1 MNKIQVKLIAVALA
15 LTLSV
20 SVVIMSSY
28 AWMVLS
34 SNPAATGIQVVIG
47 GGNTILIA
55 PNIEYTDNSGKTLE
69 IPGHFSDS
77 INFGMYKDYDYLKNV
92 GGLTPVSTSDG
103 IDWFVAEGKHDPFL
117 EHANLPKFVDV
128 TDEEGNTSTVE
139 NPLIREGN
147 FIYLDFWVVAPAGD
161 YNLRISTGTKDSNGG
176 DSSGGSFV
184 IDLPVPV
191 LSEDENEITTAT
203 LTEPEGSAAASIRVG
218 FLANPVMLTDDTMEH
233 YMNSPYE
240 DERFTSLRGSYFE
253 PNTGSYHSDLDN
265 FVIYEPNADYHPGKE
280 ELEGTYVQT
289 KPLVLGENGEGVP
302 NEDIWDQ
309 LTVQLKSDWMINE
322 DAEQSRLYLEEHL
335 NAALIN
341 NNEEWKKLPGKQIMA
356 EFLQKS
362 LQGQFSQY
370 VTKGEF
376 IKYSAL
382 ESGSLKSAV
391 DSEGK
396 ISSENLDNL
405 ILQGATEDVKIIE
418 LERNIPQ
425 RIRMFIWL
433 EGQDMDCAASA
444 KSASF
449 AVNIEFAGGT
459 E

>member
-55 PNIEYTDNSGKTLE
+55 PNIEYTDNTGKTLE

-117 EHANLPKFVDV
+117 EHANLPKFIEV
-128 TDEEGNTSTVE
+128 TDENGNVSKTE

-191 LSEDENEITTAT
+191 LSEDENGITTAD

-240 DERFTSLRGSYFE
+240 DDRFTSLRGSYFE

-309 LTVQLKSDWMINE
+309 LTVQLKSDWMVNVN
-322 DAEQSRLYLEEHL
+322 AEQSRLYLEEHL

-341 NNEEWKKLPGKQIMA
+341 NEGWKELPGKQIMA

-370 VTKGEF
+370 VTKGKF
-376 IKYSAL
+376 ITKTSSL
-382 ESGSLKSAV
+382 EMLAER
-391 DSEGK
+391 SEGMLTLEQ
-396 ISSENLDNL
+396 IGG
-405 ILQGATEDVKIIE
+405 LQQTGATEDVKIIE

>member
-55 PNIEYTDNSGKTLE
+55 PNIETEDGHH

-77 INFGMYKDYDYLKNV
+77 INFGMYKDYDYLKEV

-117 EHANLPKFVDV
+117 EHANLPKYI
-128 TDEEGNTSTVE
+128 TSEDENGNETKTE

-191 LSEDENEITTAT
+191 LDTEGEVVTAT
-203 LTEPEGSAAASIRVG
+203 LTEPEGSAAAAIRVG

-240 DERFTSLRGSYFE
+240 DDRFTSLRGSYFE

-265 FVIYEPNADYHPGKE
+265 FVIYEPNADYHPGKS

-302 NEDIWDQ
+302 NGDIWNQ
-309 LTVQLKSDWMINE
+309 LTVQLKSDWMVN
-322 DAEQSRLYLEEHL
+322 AEYSRLYLEEHL
-335 NAALIN
+335 NAALIK
-341 NNEEWKKLPGKQIMA
+341 NEDWKDLPEKQIMA

-376 IKYSAL
+376 IKYSAA
-382 ESGSLKSAV
+382 EQGSLRAYAESEENISAEQL
-391 DSEGK
+391 S
-396 ISSENLDNL
+396 NLTKA
-405 ILQGATEDVKIIE
+405 GATEDVKIIE